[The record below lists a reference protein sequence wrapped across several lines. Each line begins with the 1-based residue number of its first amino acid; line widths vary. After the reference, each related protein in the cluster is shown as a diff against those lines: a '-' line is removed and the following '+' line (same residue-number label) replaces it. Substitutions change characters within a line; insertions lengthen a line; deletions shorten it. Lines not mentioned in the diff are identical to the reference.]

1 MRKPWSSIRQ
11 SWRTF
16 WGAHRTLKRALYP
29 LVWLP
34 TGIVFTELFYTVKSV
49 NGRSMQPTL
58 NPDTSP
64 WRDLVVFDRLS
75 IRTLRRYERGDVV
88 ALASPLDSKL
98 LVKRVVALEGD
109 TVKTLPPYPDAEV
122 RVPVG
127 HAWVEGDEYFHSEDS
142 NTFGPVP
149 LALIDSKL
157 VWIVWP
163 QHRFGPLLVPSEPD
177 PRLPRGPSWRVEKAA
192 ADKARWR
199 NSRVTVVQQ
208 KPSSSEDLSTRVV

>member
-1 MRKPWSSIRQ
+1 MRKQWSSIRQ

-16 WGAHRTLKRALYP
+16 WGAHRRLRRALYP

-34 TGIVFTELFYTVKSV
+34 TGIVFTELFYTMKYI

-58 NPDTSP
+58 NPDTSAR
-64 WRDLVVFDRLS
+64 RDVVIFDRLS

-88 ALASPLDSKL
+88 ALASPLDSKF
-98 LVKRVVALEGD
+98 LVKRIVALEGD
-109 TVKTLPPYPDAEV
+109 TVKTLPPYPDTEV
-122 RVPVG
+122 LVPPG
-127 HAWVEGDEYFHSEDS
+127 CAWVEGDEYFHSEDS

-157 VWIVWP
+157 AWIIWP
-163 QHRFGPLLVPSEPD
+163 PHRYGRLPPPSEPD
-177 PRLPRGPSWRVEKAA
+177 PKAPRGPGWRVEKAI

-199 NSRVTVVQQ
+199 NSRVTVAQQ
-208 KPSSSEDLSTRVV
+208 KPSSDGLTTKAV